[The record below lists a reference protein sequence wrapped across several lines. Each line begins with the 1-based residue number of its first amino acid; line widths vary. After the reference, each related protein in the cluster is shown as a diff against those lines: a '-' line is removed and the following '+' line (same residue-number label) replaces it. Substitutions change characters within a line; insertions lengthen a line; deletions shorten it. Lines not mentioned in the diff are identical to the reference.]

1 MAGTANS
8 ESEDRAAG
16 RTYLVVWIAN
26 FLAALGMMAF
36 LPFFPSYLRGLGVA
50 EENLP
55 VWAGLCVGAA
65 PLGAALMGPI
75 WGALGDRFGRK
86 PMVLRAL
93 FGLVVFVGLM
103 ALARTP
109 LQLLALRVAQGV
121 FSGFLPPSVTMVTL
135 SFPAG
140 RSGRIAGGLQAAMA
154 SGAILGPLF
163 GSLFRETFAPSYLFL
178 ATALLCALGGILV
191 LLFTRE
197 PETRRGRLASDVEL
211 PGLRDVFS
219 DLFGRLYSMIR
230 KPHLGLAL
238 GFLFLTQ
245 FGIGA
250 TNPQLE
256 LYVGQLEPGWTLH
269 EVGRHTAWLFSVMA
283 LFSVFAMPYWGRV
296 GDVRGHGRVLLIAA
310 GASGIALCISGL
322 APGYWALFVGRLCLG
337 LFGAGLGPAAF
348 GLVAQVTPREEQG
361 AANGAVFSAR
371 ALALA
376 FSSML
381 GGFFAGIIGMRALFL
396 VGGVGLAFLTLVS
409 AQRLGR
415 PSVSDAD

>member
-1 MAGTANS
+1 MSAELNS
-8 ESEDRAAG
+8 EGQERAAS
-16 RTYLVVWIAN
+16 RTYVVVWIAN

-50 EENLP
+50 EENLSI
-55 VWAGLCVGAA
+55 WAGLCVGAA

-93 FGLVVFVGLM
+93 VGLVVFVGLM

-109 LQLLALRVAQGV
+109 AQLLALRVGQGI

-163 GSLFRETFAPSYLFL
+163 GSLFRETFAPRYLFL
-178 ATALLCALGGILV
+178 ATALLCALGALLV
-191 LLFTRE
+191 FLFTKE
-197 PETRRGRLASDVEL
+197 PETRGGRLEGDVVL
-211 PGLRDVFS
+211 PGIRDVFS

-230 KPHLGLAL
+230 KPQLGLAL

-256 LYVGQLEPGWTLH
+256 LYVGQLEPGWT
-269 EVGRHTAWLFSVMA
+269 V
-283 LFSVFAMPYWGRV
+283 
-296 GDVRGHGRVLLIAA
+296 
-310 GASGIALCISGL
+310 
-322 APGYWALFVGRLCLG
+322 
-337 LFGAGLGPAAF
+337 
-348 GLVAQVTPREEQG
+348 
-361 AANGAVFSAR
+361 
-371 ALALA
+371 
-376 FSSML
+376 
-381 GGFFAGIIGMRALFL
+381 
-396 VGGVGLAFLTLVS
+396 
-409 AQRLGR
+409 
-415 PSVSDAD
+415 